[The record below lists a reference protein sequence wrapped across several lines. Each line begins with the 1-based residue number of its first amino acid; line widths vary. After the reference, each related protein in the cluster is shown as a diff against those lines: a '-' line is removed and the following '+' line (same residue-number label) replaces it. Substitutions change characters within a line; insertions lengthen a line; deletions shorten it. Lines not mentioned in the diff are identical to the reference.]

1 MLFGE
6 IDDNEAIVSSKRDRA
21 IALMNSADYE
31 AAYKLFSEIGEHDKI
46 ASSKY
51 NRARVLIDSG
61 DYKEAYVLLDGL
73 NYKDSDDLLESISTN
88 IFAHVFSHSL
98 KQESTHDFSSDSLFE
113 YKHLFTHIFYH
124 LRDDKELIKTILSSS
139 CREVFL
145 EELRKGIGPLVE
157 KVVKDGIVP
166 YDDIPLPLAIL
177 QTRER
182 FVISFVYWFGNDC
195 KESPETMTSYLFSK

>member
-1 MLFGE
+1 MLFTELSVLFYTYFAMDKRQIKTRISLYHAFGE
-6 IDDNEAIVSSKRDRA
+6 CLKEKDYAEISVEDILHQSGVSRSTFYAHFKG
-21 IALMNSADYE
+21 
-31 AAYKLFSEIGEHDKI
+31 K
-46 ASSKY
+46 
-51 NRARVLIDSG
+51 
-61 DYKEAYVLLDGL
+61 
-73 NYKDSDDLLESISTN
+73 DDLLESISRN

-166 YDDIPLPLAIL
+166 SDDIPLPLAIL

-195 KESPETMTSYLFSK
+195 KESPETMTSYLFFK

>member
-1 MLFGE
+1 MDKRQVKTRISLYHAFGE
-6 IDDNEAIVSSKRDRA
+6 CLKEKDYAEISVEDILRQSGVSRSTFYAHFKG
-21 IALMNSADYE
+21 
-31 AAYKLFSEIGEHDKI
+31 K
-46 ASSKY
+46 
-51 NRARVLIDSG
+51 
-61 DYKEAYVLLDGL
+61 
-73 NYKDSDDLLESISTN
+73 DDLLESISTN